1 MDSISGI
8 FFTINIINICIT
20 FFVIILGNQLSMII
34 KNLLPMATYFFKIQA
49 RNLKGYG
56 PLSPVVTYV
65 SENNNYMFGIESS
78 KSDLIKNLKNNEAFF
93 VQFGH
98 LLT

>member
-1 MDSISGI
+1 
-8 FFTINIINICIT
+8 
-20 FFVIILGNQLSMII
+20 MII

-49 RNLKGYG
+49 RNVKGYG

-65 SENNNYMFGIESS
+65 AEHSNYIFGLDSTRTKLMDNSRNE
-78 KSDLIKNLKNNEAFF
+78 EAFYT
-93 VQFGH
+93 QFGH